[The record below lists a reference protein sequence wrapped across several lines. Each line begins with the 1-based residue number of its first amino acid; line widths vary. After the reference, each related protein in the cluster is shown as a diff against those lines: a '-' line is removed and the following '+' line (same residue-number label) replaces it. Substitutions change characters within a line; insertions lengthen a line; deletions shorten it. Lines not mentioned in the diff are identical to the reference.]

1 MKKFLALSFAL
12 ALTFS
17 TTVCAAE
24 TVVPEKQ
31 FTELGTLSDSAVK
44 ALPEYTSNAVS
55 EMDGVRDLPAIASA
69 SNLFTE
75 GAETNATCVVDKV
88 DVTAVRYAQQKAEQ
102 LGGSMLAVA
111 ELSAPGVNLVDAQVA
126 LTIEGVVAGDAVSV
140 FKCVKG
146 EWVAVDVVAVAEN
159 TVTIKFDSKGIYT
172 VIK

>member
-1 MKKFLALSFAL
+1 MKKFFALSLAL

-24 TVVPEKQ
+24 TVVPTKD
-31 FTELGTLSDSAVK
+31 LPRIDTLSDNAEK
-44 ALPEYTSNAVS
+44 ALPEFTSNAVS

-75 GAETNATCVVDKV
+75 GKETNATCIVDKV
-88 DVTAVRYAQQKAEQ
+88 DVTAVRYAQKKAEQ
-102 LGGSMLAVA
+102 VGGTMLAVA

-126 LTIEGVVAGDAVSV
+126 LTVEGVQAGDTVSV
-140 FKCVKG
+140 YKAVKG
-146 EWVAVDVVAVAEN
+146 DWVAVDVVAVAEN

-172 VIK
+172 LIK

>member
-24 TVVPEKQ
+24 TIVPAKD
-31 FTELGTLSDSAVK
+31 FSKIDTLSDCAVK

-69 SNLFTE
+69 SNLVTE

-88 DVTAVRYAQQKAEQ
+88 DVAAIRYAQQKAAEV
-102 LGGSMLAVA
+102 GGTMLAVA
-111 ELSAPGVNLVDAQVA
+111 ELSAPGVNLIDAQVA
-126 LTIEGVVAGDAVSV
+126 LTVEGVAAGDAVSV

-146 EWVAVDVVAVAEN
+146 EWTAVDVVAVAEN

>member
-1 MKKFLALSFAL
+1 MKKILAISFAL

-24 TVVPEKQ
+24 TVVPEKD
-31 FTELGTLSDSAVK
+31 FSRLDTLADCANKS
-44 ALPEYTSNAVS
+44 LPEYTSNAVS
-55 EMDGVRDLPAIASA
+55 EMDGVRDIPAIASA

-75 GAETNATCVVDKV
+75 GKETNATCVVDKV
-88 DVTAVRYAQQKAEQ
+88 DVAAIRYAQQKAEQ
-102 LGGSMLAVA
+102 VGGAMLAVA

-126 LTIEGVVAGDAVSV
+126 LTVEGIAAGDAVSV
-140 FKCVKG
+140 YKSVKG

>member
-31 FTELGTLSDSAVK
+31 FTELGTLSDTAVK

-55 EMDGVRDLPAIASA
+55 EMDGVRDIPAIASA

-75 GAETNATCVVDKV
+75 GKETNATCVVDKV
-88 DVTAVRYAQQKAEQ
+88 DVAAIRYAQQKAEQ
-102 LGGSMLAVA
+102 VGGTMLTVVA
-111 ELSAPGVNLVDAQVA
+111 LSAPGVNLVDAQVA
-126 LTIEGVVAGDAVSV
+126 LTVEGIAAGDAVSV
-140 FKCVKG
+140 YKSVKG